1 MRDTH
6 RDPIASKEVQAFAE
20 IINDKG
26 LNSPEARLAFSRIPP
41 ARQMVLKMQ
50 LKQVIKA
57 NGGFKK
63 KAG

>member
-6 RDPIASKEVQAFAE
+6 TEKMATKEVQAFAE

-26 LNSPEARLAFSRIPP
+26 LNSPEARLAFAKIPP